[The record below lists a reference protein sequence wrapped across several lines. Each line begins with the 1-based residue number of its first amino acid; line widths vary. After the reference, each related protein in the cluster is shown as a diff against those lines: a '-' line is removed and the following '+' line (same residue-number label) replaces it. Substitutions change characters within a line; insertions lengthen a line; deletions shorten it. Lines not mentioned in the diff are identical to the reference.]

1 VQDERLLTLKTF
13 PLQSSEDC
21 DLWFDTPS
29 QGFELTLAGSEIS
42 AVIHRD
48 ETLPKSRGC
57 VLDYRLYAV
66 VIPGLDAPQGTGV
79 AIVSYYPGGFEGP
92 DRRFLAVP
100 FAF

>member
-1 VQDERLLTLKTF
+1 MT
-13 PLQSSEDC
+13 
-21 DLWFDTPS
+21 
-29 QGFELTLAGSEIS
+29 
-42 AVIHRD
+42 IHRD
-48 ETLPKSRGC
+48 EVLPKSRGC

-79 AIVSYYPGGFEGP
+79 AVVSTYPGGFEGP